1 MIKGVIAALLL
12 IGGAYSQNVNDT
24 CVCVE
29 YFQCNYNGQI
39 NEDGEGII
47 DIRTGVV
54 DENPFA

>member
-1 MIKGVIAALLL
+1 MIKTAVAALML
-12 IGGAYSQNVNDT
+12 IGVVCSQNVNDT

-29 YFQCNYNGQI
+29 YFQCNYNGQV